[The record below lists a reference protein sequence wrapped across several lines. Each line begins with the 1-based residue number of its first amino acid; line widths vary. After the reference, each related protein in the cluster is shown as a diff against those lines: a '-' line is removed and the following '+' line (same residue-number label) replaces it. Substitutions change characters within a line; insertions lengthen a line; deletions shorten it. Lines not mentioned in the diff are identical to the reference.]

1 MNLYVSDLDGT
12 LLNSNKVV
20 SNYSKN
26 ILNNLIKKGV
36 LFTVATART
45 PGTINDLLS
54 GLNISIPAVLGVVG
68 FV

>member
-36 LFTVATART
+36 LFTVATAKNTR
-45 PGTINDLLS
+45 DY
-54 GLNISIPAVLGVVG
+54 
-68 FV
+68 